1 MGLLPEKEIVD
12 LSWGGAACVKRETLS
27 LSATHIG
34 SYVVAARTRGIS
46 HLGPASTGVPPL
58 LDLGAGQGGREESIV
73 YVGYAVEDI
82 PVIPQRPVRGV
93 PEEHLHVE
101 LAVLKEIWSE
111 RRATRVGFAEDS
123 VPDRC

>member
-12 LSWGGAACVKRETLS
+12 LSWGGAA
-27 LSATHIG
+27 
-34 SYVVAARTRGIS
+34 RGIS

-101 LAVLKEIWSE
+101 LAVLTVVDEAGLLWGSI
-111 RRATRVGFAEDS
+111 TRFIDS
-123 VPDRC
+123 L